1 MNVPIRMLGIATTI
15 FWVILAGFIASAGYS
30 LKDLNFSIGEP
41 QFTTTS
47 DRDMVL
53 SLPLYVFNGGF
64 YSLKGFNLT
73 TVFSDAEGAEV
84 SRSSTF
90 VPTIPHGQNTTIL
103 HNVTLNMDKLA
114 ENDEQYLFNDTSLN
128 AEVTAGLNF
137 AELLP
142 VQLSTNFTFPWG
154 APLYDLTLGQPR
166 FRSLSRS
173 NAAVTVPISF
183 ENHAA
188 FDLNGTI
195 HANLYDKD
203 GTLLAESQTP
213 LDVSKGSSYAG
224 NLDFAV
230 PLNTASQASATGGH
244 IELHF
249 STSMFEYGLVVMPIG

>member
-1 MNVPIRMLGIATTI
+1 MNVPIRMLGIATSI
-15 FWVILAGFIASAGYS
+15 FWILLVGFIASAAYS

-47 DRDMVL
+47 NRDMAL
-53 SLPLYVFNGGF
+53 SLPLYIYNGGF
-64 YSLKGFNLT
+64 YGLKGFNLT
-73 TVFSDAEGAEV
+73 TLFSDANGTEV

-90 VPTIPHGQNTTIL
+90 VSTIPHGQNTTIL

-114 ENDEQYLFNDTSLN
+114 ESDEQYLFNDANLN

-166 FRSLSRS
+166 FRNPTRTST
-173 NAAVTVPISF
+173 AITVPISF

-188 FDLNGTI
+188 FDLNGTV

-203 GTLLAESQTP
+203 GTLLAESEKL
-213 LDVSKGSSYAG
+213 LDVSKGSEYAG
-224 NLDFAV
+224 NFDFAV
-230 PLNTASQASATGGH
+230 PLSTVSQSSMTGGRV
-244 IELHF
+244 EVSF
-249 STSMFEYGLVVMPIG
+249 STSMFEYGPVVKSIG